1 MDLGLDEKIAL
12 VTGAWRG
19 TGRGIATVLAEE
31 GARVWLHGFDG
42 ALAERE
48 AAALRAEGCDVQA
61 VAGDI
66 TSDTGAAQVCEAVL
80 RGGGRVDVLVNNY
93 GVAEGP
99 GWLDGTTDDWIQ
111 SYQKNVL

>member
-1 MDLGLDEKIAL
+1 MDLGLEERVAL

-31 GARVWLHGFDG
+31 GARVWLHGFDL

-48 AAALRAEGCDVQA
+48 AAALRAEGCDVRA
-61 VAGDI
+61 VAGDLLD
-66 TSDTGAAQVCEAVL
+66 DTGAAHLCEAVT
-80 RGGGRVDVLVNNY
+80 RDGGRIDVLVNNY

-99 GWLDGTTDDWIQ
+99 GWLDG
-111 SYQKNVL
+111 